1 MENKFLENISG
12 NVNIMERFLRILE
25 VLNSFAEKDDYGL
38 RWYDT
43 SLPRNVW
50 KEINSMKNKLPV
62 IDGKDFT
69 SPDKLVSCLNTIL
82 NYMNHDQREMHIFRV
97 LVFLNYSMLI
107 FQELFSN
114 SYDEKAFIVR
124 IANLI
129 YLNTKFNPN
138 KHVYGWIYFILYY
151 AGVY

>member
-25 VLNSFAEKDDYGL
+25 VLNSFVEKDDYGL

-62 IDGKDFT
+62 IDDKDFT
-69 SPDKLVSCLNTIL
+69 SPDELVCWLNIIL
-82 NYMNHDQREMHIFRV
+82 NYINHDGKEMHIFRV
-97 LVFLNYSMLI
+97 LVFFNYSMLI
-107 FQELFSN
+107 FQELFPN
-114 SYDEKAFIVR
+114 SFDEKAFIVR

-138 KHVYGWIYFILYY
+138 KRVYGWIYFILYY